1 MGVKNEPPF
10 DLRPRKER
18 REEHE
23 FERERAI
30 PRFENR
36 PNFNPW
42 RRVAL
47 KTFILLAVV
56 GVLVKIQVLY
66 VDLGCIFNPWGVHR
80 LQKAAVG
87 DHARTHGQPVIT
99 DKENEKDHQL
109 LYGPVDVK
117 KFLSSD
123 VNDESD
129 YRPPSATN
137 EDEETRVVES
147 RIQSILSTLSLEEKI
162 HQLDM
167 YTGGSFVSEG
177 AVVDKESFPKGGV
190 GAMHDFYP
198 LTADATN
205 LLQSYATGKIPP
217 SSTSS
222 DPSSPKSNSTKG
234 KKAKEGVPILF
245 IEECLHGLLEAHH
258 TLFPQSI
265 GLASTFDPQLVK
277 RVGRAIATEARAF
290 GIHMCLAPVLG
301 IARDPRWGRVEET
314 FGEDTFLASQ
324 MGLALITGLQ
334 NDGNLTSPTSVI
346 AEPKHFAAHSIPEG
360 GRNLGPAQLGP
371 REFFRSFAPVF
382 ETALLHGDAQSV
394 MSAYS
399 EIDGVPCSANKALL
413 RTLLRDMWR
422 FKGFVLSD
430 LGAINM
436 LWSWHRVAQ
445 TPKEAIRQFLT
456 AGGNMQFYDFSHE
469 TWETAVRELVES
481 GEVPMQMLDSRVKDV
496 LRVKMRLGL
505 FENPFTE
512 GELVERHVNTKKH
525 KELALQAARQS
536 IVMLFNKDG
545 ALPFDLKSERRAGT
559 GGHMQENNDNDGD
572 METIA
577 IIGPTVDAP
586 HFGDYSNGAPDP
598 DNIVTLL
605 EGVKRIISQT
615 TTPSTN
621 KPRVVYAP
629 GTGILNN
636 AETYPIR
643 GHWFKSIPPNP
654 TSARKSPTTDNDYS
668 QYTSPGI
675 LGTYYTTPNFTSPPL
690 LTRTDSAG
698 INFDYFIWGSPLASP
713 RLPSNEFSAVWEGI
727 LDMREEVERV
737 MKLPGEKVNGLIE
750 VDSDGDPMGVKNE
763 PPFDLRPRKE
773 RREEHEFERE
783 RAIPRFENRPNFNP
797 WRRVALKTFIL
808 LAVVGVLVK
817 IQVLYV
823 DLGCIFNPWG
833 VHRLQ
838 KAAVG
843 DHARTH
849 GQPVITDKENEK
861 DHQLLYG
868 PVDVKKFLSSDVNDE
883 SDYRPPS
890 ATNEDEETRVVES
903 RIQSILST
911 LSLEEKIHQLD
922 MYTGGSF
929 VSEGAVVD
937 KESFPKGGV
946 GAMHDF
952 YPLTADATNLL
963 QSYATGKIPP
973 SSTSSDPSSPKSNS
987 TKGKKAKEGVPILF
1001 IEECLHGLL
1010 EAHHTLFP
1018 QSIGLASTFDPQ
1030 LVKRVGRAIATEA
1043 RAFGIHMCLAPVLG
1057 IARDPRWGRVEETF
1071 GMYLSVVSSSWF
1083 RTIHSSKL
1091 IQ

>member
-1 MGVKNEPPF
+1 
-10 DLRPRKER
+10 
-18 REEHE
+18 
-23 FERERAI
+23 
-30 PRFENR
+30 
-36 PNFNPW
+36 
-42 RRVAL
+42 
-47 KTFILLAVV
+47 
-56 GVLVKIQVLY
+56 
-66 VDLGCIFNPWGVHR
+66 
-80 LQKAAVG
+80 
-87 DHARTHGQPVIT
+87 
-99 DKENEKDHQL
+99 
-109 LYGPVDVK
+109 
-117 KFLSSD
+117 
-123 VNDESD
+123 
-129 YRPPSATN
+129 
-137 EDEETRVVES
+137 
-147 RIQSILSTLSLEEKI
+147 
-162 HQLDM
+162 
-167 YTGGSFVSEG
+167 
-177 AVVDKESFPKGGV
+177 
-190 GAMHDFYP
+190 
-198 LTADATN
+198 
-205 LLQSYATGKIPP
+205 
-217 SSTSS
+217 
-222 DPSSPKSNSTKG
+222 
-234 KKAKEGVPILF
+234 
-245 IEECLHGLLEAHH
+245 
-258 TLFPQSI
+258 
-265 GLASTFDPQLVK
+265 
-277 RVGRAIATEARAF
+277 
-290 GIHMCLAPVLG
+290 
-301 IARDPRWGRVEET
+301 
-314 FGEDTFLASQ
+314 

-750 VDSDGDPMGVKNE
+750 VDSDGDPFRLVVDGVVVLE
-763 PPFDLRPRKE
+763 RVQGEETGVSGEKE
-773 RREEHEFERE
+773 GDGKEGGWGMKGIPEHERPMALHAIYRGKSALRGRRRGQHSRRSSVKTSHGNPKTTDAAGENIQNANGNTASQTVVPFTFENNRVYKIRLELQHPRGSKASHIALKWTLVDQHPPKNADETSNSPCAYSTGIQQALE
-783 RAIPRFENRPNFNP
+783 RAQSCSSIVLALGDNTITSGEGFDRATLDLPSPNQRHLLSCIATHVAEFNNHLLTSTSTSSTPKVAKPKRLIVVLQTGRP
-797 WRRVALKTFIL
+797 
-808 LAVVGVLVK
+808 LA
-817 IQVLYV
+817 I
-823 DLGCIFNPWG
+823 D
-833 VHRLQ
+833 
-838 KAAVG
+838 
-843 DHARTH
+843 
-849 GQPVITDKENEK
+849 
-861 DHQLLYG
+861 
-868 PVDVKKFLSSDVNDE
+868 FLSSYPSVSSLLLTLGFGGQSAGLALAE
-883 SDYRPPS
+883 TLFGLSPP
-890 ATNEDEETRVVES
+890 
-903 RIQSILST
+903 
-911 LSLEEKIHQLD
+911 
-922 MYTGGSF
+922 
-929 VSEGAVVD
+929 
-937 KESFPKGGV
+937 
-946 GAMHDF
+946 
-952 YPLTADATNLL
+952 
-963 QSYATGKIPP
+963 TGKLPISIP
-973 SSTSSDPSSPKSNS
+973 K
-987 TKGKKAKEGVPILF
+987 
-1001 IEECLHGLL
+1001 H
-1010 EAHHTLFP
+1010 
-1018 QSIGLASTFDPQ
+1018 
-1030 LVKRVGRAIATEA
+1030 
-1043 RAFGIHMCLAPVLG
+1043 
-1057 IARDPRWGRVEETF
+1057 
-1071 GMYLSVVSSSWF
+1071 
-1083 RTIHSSKL
+1083 
-1091 IQ
+1091 